1 MTINEIKNDGLSI
14 RLSME
19 FGKEDYSERKK
30 KVLNKAR
37 RDADIRGFRKGMA
50 PISLVEKLY
59 GGQAL
64 AEAINGLISENL
76 DKYIND
82 NKLAIIG
89 EPLPVEDSEK
99 KNDWENPDT
108 FEFQFDI
115 ALAPKFE
122 IAAGADDKVSSYKAV
137 LSDDEK
143 KAYKTQMQKSY
154 GHPEEDDEVIA
165 DSYIIADFEQGERKA
180 EKVYVNVYGQKD
192 DEIKNL
198 LLGHKKGEVI
208 DIDVTKLYADENDR
222 ASALKVDKA
231 EIGALDPMWKMT
243 FSEIKSFRD
252 AEIGQELFDMVCG
265 KDKVTTEEEFD
276 AFLAEKQADELKQET
291 DFRFT
296 QDVKNYLVKKADIKI
311 DEDFMKRWIFTAN
324 EGKFTKEQIEKEFPL
339 FMKDFMW
346 QTVAGRIMQDQKL
359 EIKKEDLIEKAKLMV
374 RYQFMNYYGSA
385 SLPDEILTKYA
396 EQMIEDPKQS
406 SRIHEL
412 AEEKVVVEWFRNT
425 ATVEEKEI
433 SVADLRMKN
442 DAE

>member
-1 MTINEIKNDGLSI
+1 MTIKEIKNDGLSI

-50 PISLVEKLY
+50 PMSLIEKMY

-64 AEAINGLISENL
+64 AEAMQGLISESL
-76 DKYIND
+76 DKHITE
-82 NKLAIIG
+82 NKLTIIG
-89 EPLPVEDSEK
+89 EPLPVEEAEK
-99 KNDWENPDT
+99 KNDWENPDK

-122 IAAGADDKVSSYKAV
+122 VKVSAEDKVESYKAK
-137 LSDDEK
+137 LTAKDK
-143 KAYKTQMQKSY
+143 KEYKAQIQKSY
-154 GHPEEDDEVIA
+154 GHPEADEEVTA

-180 EKVYVNVYGQKD
+180 EKVYVNVDGQKD
-192 DEIKNL
+192 AKVKKL
-198 LLGHKKGEVI
+198 LLGHKKGDVI
-208 DIDVTKLYADENDR
+208 DVDVTKLYADENDR
-222 ASALKVDKA
+222 AAALKVDKA
-231 EIGALDPMWKMT
+231 EIASLDPTWKMT

-252 AEIGQELFDMVCG
+252 AKIDQELFDMVCG
-265 KDKVTTEEEFD
+265 KDKVKTEEEFD
-276 AFLAEKQADELKQET
+276 KFLADKQADELKQET

-296 QDVKNYLVKKADIKI
+296 QDVKNYLVKKADIKV

-324 EGKFTKEQIEKEFPL
+324 EGKFTMEQIEKEFEM
-339 FMKDFMW
+339 FMKDFKW
-346 QTVAGRIMQDQKL
+346 QTVAGKIMQDEKL
-359 EIKKEDLIEKAKLMV
+359 VIKKEDLIEKAKLMV
-374 RYQFMNYYGSA
+374 RYQFMSYYGSS

-396 EQMIEDPKQS
+396 EQLVEDPKQNQ
-406 SRIHEL
+406 RIHEL

-425 ATVEEKEI
+425 ATIEQKDI
-433 SVADLRMKN
+433 TIAALRTKN